1 MTKKTYS
8 VIAHYKNWF
17 HCEVEAENE
26 EEARKIALTNTDWV
40 HLQEEES
47 KVPTIEEVEEV

>member
-17 HCEVEAENE
+17 HCEVEAKNE
-26 EEARKIALTNTDWV
+26 EEAREIALNNKDWA

-47 KVPTIEEVEEV
+47 KIPTIEEVEEV